1 MLETRRVC
9 RHKPSMERGGEEGWK
24 SVSDTERMRWPRAE
38 IFLKPEGMQYV
49 WSSVTSRRVERNEAE
64 EVSRS

>member
-1 MLETRRVC
+1 MC
-9 RHKPSMERGGEEGWK
+9 RHKPSMERGVPQRWEEGWK

-64 EVSRS
+64 EVSGS